1 MGGDGAEGEGG
12 EPEAGVHDH
21 EAHAH
26 QVQRVQDKDQQ
37 VLALGVGVFISK
49 CTSPYPRR
57 FCKYRIHILLYVQE
71 VVPRPKILNRT
82 ILSN

>member
-26 QVQRVQDKDQQ
+26 QVQRVQDKNQQ
-37 VLALGVGVFISK
+37 VLALSVGVLISK
-49 CTSPYPRR
+49 CNSPYPR
-57 FCKYRIHILLYVQE
+57 I
-71 VVPRPKILNRT
+71 
-82 ILSN
+82 